1 MTGGEQYRNSPSVK
15 LNLRAGRSA
24 NMVQYIEKYNAK
36 GRRIITVNF
45 HNVTKSF
52 KRVEHFKYQGRFY
65 LVYVD
70 KNDSVY
76 KLERTEVTSW
86 KEVVKG
92 KKKVRVPEAFTSTPE
107 TDLLNKIKG
116 NPFSIAI
123 EKIKTEIERESI

>member
-1 MTGGEQYRNSPSVK
+1 
-15 LNLRAGRSA
+15 
-24 NMVQYIEKYNAK
+24 MVQYIEKYNAK
-36 GRRIITVNF
+36 GKRVITVNF

-65 LVYVD
+65 LIHVD

-92 KKKVRVPEAFTSTPE
+92 KKKIRIPDAIEATP
-107 TDLLNKIKG
+107 DPILLNKVRG
-116 NPFSIAI
+116 NSYKTAVHRII
-123 EKIKTEIERESI
+123 TELEKASF